1 MNKPK
6 ATTRTLTQLALL
18 LALVLIMS
26 YTPLGYLP
34 VGPLSLSLLSIPVA
48 IGAML
53 MGPLAGAVLGGAF
66 GLTSFFSAMRG
77 GSLLGTAM
85 FAASP
90 AGTFVTCFVARLLMG
105 ALCGVVFNL
114 ARRLWPDN
122 DKLCCAIG
130 GLAAPLLNTV
140 FFMGFLVALFYNIDY
155 VQQLVAAMGAA
166 NPLMFVVGM
175 VGVQGLI
182 EAVLGCVV
190 SAAVTVPVRK
200 VLKQS

>member
-85 FAASP
+85 FTASP

-105 ALCGVVFNL
+105 ALCGVVFKL

-155 VQQLVAAMGAA
+155 VQQLAAAMGAA

-175 VGVQGLI
+175 VGIQGLI